1 MTEEPSAPV
10 ARSAEQSGTSAQ
22 ARADER
28 VVDLKLDGLPV
39 VANSSAQATPDRR
52 AGGSAGR
59 YFRRRGFSYGALVPA
74 TIFVL
79 GLLIAPIIETF
90 YHSFTNWNGVSSNFI
105 GLGNFRL
112 LFANPIFSEVL
123 VNSVIFL
130 ISVPV
135 ILVVSVVV
143 AVLVYEK
150 VPGWRLFRFL
160 FFIPS
165 VLSPVI
171 VGALF
176 STFFLPGGIIDGPLR
191 LVGLGQ
197 LAWLSHP
204 WTARLV
210 VITALVW
217 TSFGFGMIVV
227 LSALTTVD
235 PALYDA
241 ALIDGAGW
249 WRRLRSITIPMIS
262 SSLQFLSVINV
273 IYTFTS
279 LFSFVYVIS
288 AGGPGFSTTSV
299 TYYTYI
305 TTFENGQFGYG
316 AAIVLILFVI
326 VLVMTVVQIKLFP
339 PRQVQQGV

>member
-1 MTEEPSAPV
+1 MSGDAITGSRGLAATV
-10 ARSAEQSGTSAQ
+10 AILPGVEQGAAVAETTATALAEGTGRAAATGGRSAGQGLI
-22 ARADER
+22 RALR
-28 VVDLKLDGLPV
+28 
-39 VANSSAQATPDRR
+39 RR
-52 AGGSAGR
+52 A
-59 YFRRRGFSYGALVPA
+59 FSYLALIPA
-74 TIFVL
+74 TVFVL
-79 GLLIAPIIETF
+79 GLMVVPIIETV
-90 YHSFTNWNGVSSNFI
+90 YHSFTNWDGVTSHFI

-112 LFANPIFSEVL
+112 LFDNPIVAQVL
-123 VNSVIFL
+123 LNSVIFL
-130 ISVPV
+130 ISVPL
-135 ILVVSVVV
+135 ILVVSLVV

-150 VPGWRLFRFL
+150 VPGWRVFRFL
-160 FFIPS
+160 FFIPN

-176 STFFLPGGIIDGPLR
+176 STFFLPGGIADGPLR
-191 LVGLGQ
+191 VFGLGQ
-197 LAWLSHP
+197 LAWLSQP
-204 WTARLV
+204 WTARIV
-210 VITALVW
+210 VIAALVW
-217 TSFGFGMIVV
+217 TSFGFGMIVI

-288 AGGPGFSTTSV
+288 AGGPGFSTTTV

-316 AAIVLILFVI
+316 AAIVLILFLI
-326 VLVMTVVQIKLFP
+326 VLVLTVAQIKLFP
-339 PRQVQQGV
+339 QRQVQQGV

>member
-1 MTEEPSAPV
+1 MPAAV
-10 ARSAEQSGTSAQ
+10 F
-22 ARADER
+22 
-28 VVDLKLDGLPV
+28 VIGLMV
-39 VANSSAQATPDRR
+39 
-52 AGGSAGR
+52 
-59 YFRRRGFSYGALVPA
+59 
-74 TIFVL
+74 
-79 GLLIAPIIETF
+79 APIVATV
-90 YHSFTNWNGVSSNFI
+90 YHSFTNWDGLTSNFI
-105 GLGNFRL
+105 GLRNFRL
-112 LFANPIFSEVL
+112 LFNNPIVGKVL
-123 VNSVIFL
+123 LNSVIFL
-130 ISVPV
+130 ISVPL
-135 ILVVSVVV
+135 ILLVSLVV

-150 VPGWRLFRFL
+150 VPGWRVFRFL
-160 FFIPS
+160 FFIPN

-197 LAWLSHP
+197 FAWLSHP
-204 WTARLV
+204 WAARVV

-217 TSFGFGMIVV
+217 TSFGFGMVVV

-241 ALIDGAGW
+241 ALVDGASW

-279 LFSFVYVIS
+279 MFSFVYVIT
-288 AGGPGFSTTSV
+288 AGGPGFATTTV
-299 TYYTYI
+299 DYYTYI

-316 AAIVLILFVI
+316 AAIALLLFLI
-326 VLVMTVVQIKLFP
+326 VLAMTVAQVKLFP
-339 PRQVQQGV
+339 QRQVQQGV